1 MALRAAAQQPPSTSS
16 SSSNAATEAAQAA
29 VKLPSDAVAGFLS
42 QLGLVKN
49 SPAQVLEEIRM
60 QLCWEVVP
68 VLRNRQRV
76 LLFGESPW
84 DSFGPEP
91 PPTPDYSRDLLSLDF

>member
-1 MALRAAAQQPPSTSS
+1 
-16 SSSNAATEAAQAA
+16 
-29 VKLPSDAVAGFLS
+29 
-42 QLGLVKN
+42 
-49 SPAQVLEEIRM
+49 M